1 MARSQTH
8 LFGLAV
14 NTPQS
19 ATKNATSVCVCR
31 YFRYIVALRYV
42 HCLLHSFS
50 ELLAFLSSFP
60 LGCAMF
66 MELSARR
73 TLPSI
78 PHATALPFK
87 STHWRWMAF
96 AVDRKYLGDVAVMRY
111 ASLALSTRDL
121 FDCHIKCCSYPK
133 WLYPFLLPIP
143 SRIIGSIRDLWCHKK
158 KFDSLE
164 LVQRWWCQ
172 QLYWFTKILLLL
184 LFQISESL
192 IRLHKLPLHFGSV
205 PKSYVNECFLESHL
219 ITRFSYTFL
228 RNFYSCFKA

>member
-1 MARSQTH
+1 MRR
-8 LFGLAV
+8 
-14 NTPQS
+14 
-19 ATKNATSVCVCR
+19 VCVCVCVQVFSV
-31 YFRYIVALRYV
+31 YTIVALRYV

-96 AVDRKYLGDVAVMRY
+96 AVDRKYLSDVAVMRY

-133 WLYPFLLPIP
+133 WLYPFPIP
-143 SRIIGSIRDLWCHKK
+143 SRIIGSIRNLWCHKK
-158 KFDSLE
+158 SLT
-164 LVQRWWCQ
+164 LWHLC
-172 QLYWFTKILLLL
+172 
-184 LFQISESL
+184 
-192 IRLHKLPLHFGSV
+192 SV
-205 PKSYVNECFLESHL
+205 DDANSYIDLQKYYC
-219 ITRFSYTFL
+219 YY
-228 RNFYSCFKA
+228 YSRYRRV